1 MSENLKGKTIS
12 GLFWQFC
19 QKGVGQVVS
28 FGISVILARLLMPE
42 EFGLVALAG
51 MFTVLTGIF
60 IDCGMG
66 TALVQK
72 KDADDLDYSTMFWA
86 QTAFSIIVYI
96 IVFSLAPWFSLLF
109 QMPKLAIVIRVSA
122 LSMILGTF
130 GGIQSVIVTR
140 RMEFKVYFYRTF
152 ISSIL
157 SGAIG
162 IYLAFCGWGVW
173 ALVTQNLSS
182 IIISTITVF
191 SQVRWIPQLT
201 FSKERFKALFGVGAK
216 FMASSLIGTAF
227 GQLKGYMVGLRYTA
241 SDLAY
246 YNRGEGVPGLFTRNI
261 NSSINNV
268 LFPVFAKLTA
278 P

>member
-72 KDADDLDYSTMFWA
+72 KDADALDYSTMFWA

-96 IVFSLAPWFSLLF
+96 IVFSLAPWF
-109 QMPKLAIVIRVSA
+109 
-122 LSMILGTF
+122 
-130 GGIQSVIVTR
+130 
-140 RMEFKVYFYRTF
+140 
-152 ISSIL
+152 
-157 SGAIG
+157 
-162 IYLAFCGWGVW
+162 
-173 ALVTQNLSS
+173 
-182 IIISTITVF
+182 
-191 SQVRWIPQLT
+191 
-201 FSKERFKALFGVGAK
+201 
-216 FMASSLIGTAF
+216 
-227 GQLKGYMVGLRYTA
+227 
-241 SDLAY
+241 
-246 YNRGEGVPGLFTRNI
+246 
-261 NSSINNV
+261 
-268 LFPVFAKLTA
+268 
-278 P
+278 